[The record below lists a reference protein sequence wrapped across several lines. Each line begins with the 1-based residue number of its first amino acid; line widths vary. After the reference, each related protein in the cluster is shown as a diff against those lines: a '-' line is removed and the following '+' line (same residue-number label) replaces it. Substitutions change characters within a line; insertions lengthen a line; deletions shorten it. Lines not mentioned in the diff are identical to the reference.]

1 MLKENAGTPNE
12 GRRDTKTNVEGV
24 GKTRSE
30 DKRDTK
36 TKVEESR
43 TQGTALCVGLIRP
56 RSVWNSGVYEGGPII
71 ESWWRRRRYSNGN
84 TKRSPMDVGVGT
96 KRRIQNPKCK
106 HDTEGRRRLFRT
118 AASSTPVSWSFG
130 MNFVTIRRPP
140 CGLHVRL
147 SRVG

>member
-24 GKTRSE
+24 GKTSSE

-106 HDTEGRRRLFRT
+106 HDTEGGGVT
-118 AASSTPVSWSFG
+118 AKQP
-130 MNFVTIRRPP
+130 
-140 CGLHVRL
+140 
-147 SRVG
+147 